1 MNYSLGGRQITFWI
15 LSDLSYFQ
23 TLFTTRIKR
32 ATRQSQKKSSF
43 YYVVL
48 SGLTRRKVCWILT
61 VLLFM
66 SWKKC

>member
-48 SGLTRRKVCWILT
+48 SGLTRRKVC
-61 VLLFM
+61 
-66 SWKKC
+66 